1 MTNIYHVSK
10 QGNDT
15 NNGSITAPFLTIQ
28 KAASLALP
36 GDRVI
41 VHEGVYREWVKPEF
55 GGNRLS
61 PIVYEAAEN
70 EHVII
75 KGSEQIMCGNAP
87 YQMTFSKDIIPL
99 PYRLPVTGS

>member
-36 GDRVI
+36 VI
-41 VHEGVYREWVKPEF
+41 GS
-55 GGNRLS
+55 LS
-61 PIVYEAAEN
+61 M
-70 EHVII
+70 
-75 KGSEQIMCGNAP
+75 KGSTGNGLSLNLEAIVCLLLF
-87 YQMTFSKDIIPL
+87 MK
-99 PYRLPVTGS
+99 RLKMNMLS